1 MADFNEA
8 FELVVDN
15 DRELYAHR
23 AWLVDQNWQDV
34 KDLAHELEMWCDE
47 VVGLEPDGDKNPLRA
62 NILSWAVAEIDWIKM
77 AEELIDEYKRDHP
90 ETDGEEEDDG
100 DVD

>member
-15 DRELYAHR
+15 DRGMYEYRLL
-23 AWLVDQNWQDV
+23 LVEEHWQDV
-34 KDLAHELEMWCDE
+34 DDLAHELETWCDE
-47 VVGLEPDGDKNPLRA
+47 VVGLEPDGDKNLLRA
-62 NILSWAVAEIDWIKM
+62 QILSWAVAEIDWFKM
-77 AEELIDEYKRDHP
+77 AEGLIDDYKLENP
-90 ETDGEEEDDG
+90 EAWLDEEDD

>member
-15 DRELYAHR
+15 DRGLYEHR
-23 AWLVDQNWQDV
+23 ALLVEENWQDV
-34 KDLAHELEMWCDE
+34 GDLAHELETWCDE
-47 VVGLEPDGDKNPLRA
+47 AVGLEPDGDKNDLRA
-62 NILSWAVAEIDWIKM
+62 QILQWAVAEIDWVKM

-90 ETDGEEEDDG
+90 ETEGEEEDDDG
-100 DVD
+100 D